1 MAFLAIQNLSY
12 TYQDGSCA
20 LRNINVSLEKG
31 KFYMLVGSTGA
42 GKTTLCLV
50 LSGII
55 PHILSGEIKG
65 ELHLDSLGSFSQRVP
80 SELMGHI
87 GIVFDKPIT
96 QLSGIK
102 ETVFEEIA
110 FGLENLGVPQKEMH
124 ERVESILTGLRLQA
138 LKDRSPFSLSG
149 GEQQKVAIA
158 SIVVMNPK
166 VLILDEPISQLDPRG
181 RREILHLLGTL
192 KERGVTILCVEH
204 KIEEICEYAD
214 YVFVM
219 NKGQIVLE
227 GFPQEVFASDVLD
240 EYQIGTSIYTK
251 AAKEA
256 VKGGI
261 IPPADF
267 FPVTF
272 DEAKIWFARQLWK

>member
-1 MAFLAIQNLSY
+1 MAFLSIQNLSY
-12 TYQDGSCA
+12 SYQDGSCA
-20 LRNINVSLEKG
+20 LRNIDMALEKG
-31 KFYMLVGSTGA
+31 KFYLLTGPTGA

-55 PHILSGEIKG
+55 PHILSGEMEG
-65 ELHLDSLGSFSQRVP
+65 ELRLDSLGSFSQRLP

-96 QLSGIK
+96 QLSGIE

-110 FGLENLGVPQKEMH
+110 FGLENLGVPQKQMH
-124 ERVESILTGLRLQA
+124 ERIESILTDLRLQS
-138 LKDRSPFSLSG
+138 LKERSPFSLSG

-158 SIVVMNPK
+158 SILVMNPK

-204 KIEEICEYAD
+204 KIEEVSEYAD

-219 NKGQIVLE
+219 DKGQVILE
-227 GFPQEVFASDVLD
+227 GVPQEVFASDVLD

-251 AAKEA
+251 VAKEA
-256 VKGGI
+256 VKSGI
-261 IPPADF
+261 VPLGDSY
-267 FPVTF
+267 PVTF
-272 DEAKIWFARQLWK
+272 NEAKIWFAR